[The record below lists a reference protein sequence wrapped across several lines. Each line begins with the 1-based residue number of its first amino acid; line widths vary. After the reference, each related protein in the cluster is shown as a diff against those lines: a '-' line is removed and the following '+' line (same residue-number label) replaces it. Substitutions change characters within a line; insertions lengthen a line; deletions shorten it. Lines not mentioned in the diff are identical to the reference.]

1 MTTETKVI
9 ENVKSEILRVSQCIQ
24 WDASELKNL
33 ANASALSELSEI
45 ATNLQD
51 ELGTLKILINILNK

>member
-1 MTTETKVI
+1 MITETKVI

-33 ANASALSELSEI
+33 ASANSTTELNDLASS
-45 ATNLQD
+45 LQD
-51 ELGTLKILINILNK
+51 ELLTLKILIKILNK